1 MRPVEDGR
9 YRLVIGG
16 HRLAAVQILGWDD
29 VLCDVRDL
37 DDDEAED
44 LELRENLDR
53 TDLTKLDQMIFM
65 ARRKA
70 LDHRLQN
77 RPKHGGD
84 RKSAVSDQRA
94 KIGTLIPRFTEELAE
109 QVGRSERA
117 IQRAIQI
124 VDNLDPEAIRLIRG
138 TKHADNEQSLLKL
151 SQQTPAKQRTL
162 AAQLGS
168 GGAKTIAQ
176 AAVLAGFEAAPPEGG
191 DPQGVALAQLHTA
204 WAKADLATRLT
215 FLHDIDA
222 APAPPYPD
230 GAERADHDEGDGA
243 GLGLTIALARWAQ
256 ARQGRPLMA
265 AGTVSIDAQIG
276 EVRREIAMRLQGVP
290 RVGRAAGLSPAQS
303 ALADQHLAAVLDT
316 LLAVRDRTLP
326 PGRT

>member
-1 MRPVEDGR
+1 MGAEPFIPPAPVTLERSGIMLPLDLIDVGERIRDVSEAGAALMADSIAAKGLISPILVRPAADGR

-16 HRLAAVQILGWDD
+16 HRIAGVKLLQWSEIR
-29 VLCDVRDL
+29 CDVRDL

-70 LDHRLQN
+70 LDLRLQD

-84 RKSAVSDQRA
+84 RKSASADQRA
-94 KIGTLIPRFTEELAE
+94 NIGAMIPRFTEELAE

-124 VDNLDPEAIRLIRG
+124 VENLDPEAIRLIRS
-138 TKHADNEQSLLKL
+138 TKHADNEQTLLKL
-151 SQQTPAKQRTL
+151 SQHAPAKQRTL
-162 AAQLGS
+162 AAQFKD

-176 AAVLAGFEAAPPEGG
+176 AAVLAGFEEAPPEGG

-215 FLHDIDA
+215 FLADIDA
-222 APAPPYPD
+222 AYLTEPKPSTASPQASTAPSHGGRRPAK
-230 GAERADHDEGDGA
+230 
-243 GLGLTIALARWAQ
+243 
-256 ARQGRPLMA
+256 
-265 AGTVSIDAQIG
+265 GT
-276 EVRREIAMRLQGVP
+276 
-290 RVGRAAGLSPAQS
+290 
-303 ALADQHLAAVLDT
+303 H
-316 LLAVRDRTLP
+316 
-326 PGRT
+326 